1 MKCIVCKTDTDKL
14 DPAFKAGFC
23 ESADCV
29 QQLNFGWNGIENARL
44 FFRALY
50 AKMDGSASEI
60 PLNRLEGVKPGENF
74 HLVRAAWYDK

>member
-1 MKCIVCKTDTDKL
+1 MKCIVCKTETDKI

-29 QQLNFGWNGIENARL
+29 QQLDFGWDGIENART

-50 AKMDGSASEI
+50 ARMGGASETPI
-60 PLNRLEGVKPGENF
+60 NRMRGVTPGKNF